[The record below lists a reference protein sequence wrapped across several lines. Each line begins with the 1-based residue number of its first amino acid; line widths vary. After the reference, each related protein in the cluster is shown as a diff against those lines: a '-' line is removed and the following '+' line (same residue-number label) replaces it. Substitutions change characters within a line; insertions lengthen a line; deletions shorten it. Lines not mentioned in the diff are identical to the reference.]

1 MQAADET
8 REAARVLAVCNACRY
23 CEQYCPAF
31 QALEQRL
38 TFATADVNYLANL
51 CHGCGECLYA
61 CQYAPPH
68 EFAINVPQTLAAARV
83 ISYEQYAW
91 PAAFAGAFR
100 AQSVATALLL
110 AAAFTLALLG
120 ATFALNGGALR
131 ASGGDF
137 YAVIPHAVLVTLF
150 GGVALFVVF
159 ALAMGAARCRR
170 DFAATAAP
178 PDAPRARGGVA
189 SALHDAFTLRHLHVA
204 DADCVTALEVRT
216 PWRRRMHHFT
226 VYGFALCFAS
236 TCVATLYHFAG
247 YPAPYAYTSV
257 PVLLGTLGGGAL
269 VVGAAGLLRMRRA
282 RDPKLSHATQDK
294 LDGAFITLLL
304 LTGGTGLVL
313 LALRGHAAM
322 GVLLIV
328 HLGLVLALF
337 VTLPYGKSVH
347 GLYRLAALVKYRRE
361 QT

>member
-1 MQAADET
+1 
-8 REAARVLAVCNACRY
+8 VLAVCNACRY

-38 TFATADVNYLANL
+38 TFASADVSYLANL

-83 ISYEQYAW
+83 VSYEQYAW

-100 AQSVATALLL
+100 AQSIGTALLL
-110 AAAFTLALLG
+110 AVAFTVALLG
-120 ATFALNGGALR
+120 ATFALNGTALR
-131 ASGGDF
+131 APGADF
-137 YAVIPHAVLVTLF
+137 YAVIPHTVLVTLF
-150 GGVALFVVF
+150 GSVGLFVVV
-159 ALAMGAARCRR
+159 ALAIGAARCRR
-170 DFAATAAP
+170 DFAAAVAP
-178 PDAPRARGGVA
+178 PDDDRDAPGQRSGVA
-189 SALHDAFTLRHLHVA
+189 GALHDAFTLRHLHVG

-216 PWRRRMHHFT
+216 PWRKRLHHLT
-226 VYGFALCFAS
+226 LYGFALCFAS

-247 YPAPYAYTSV
+247 NPAPYAYTSL
-257 PVLLGTLGGGAL
+257 PVVLGTLGGIAL
-269 VVGAAGLLRMRRA
+269 AIGTAGLLWTRRA
-282 RDPKLSHATQDK
+282 RDPALSHQSQDR

-304 LTGGTGLVL
+304 LTAGTGLVL

-328 HLGLVLALF
+328 HFGMVLALF
-337 VTLPYGKSVH
+337 VTLPYGKFVH

-361 QT
+361 QA